1 MMKAK
6 LFRAVPFARTG
17 WQSYAAGE
25 LNLPGDG
32 MVRAFR
38 SPLEVKR
45 SAATF
50 EGVPITVDH
59 PADLLT
65 ADNAERH
72 TVGIV
77 SAVSFDDASGQ
88 LRADLMIWEP
98 VAIGQV
104 ADGIREL
111 SGGYAAKYEQRG
123 GNEYDQVNIR
133 GNHIALVPA
142 GRSGSAQRIGG

>member
-38 SPLEVKR
+38 SPLEVKH

-65 ADNAERH
+65 ADSAERH

-77 SAVSFDDASGQ
+77 SAVS
-88 LRADLMIWEP
+88 
-98 VAIGQV
+98 
-104 ADGIREL
+104 
-111 SGGYAAKYEQRG
+111 YAAKYEPRG